1 MKSLSKIVMVI
12 AVLLSSINSF
22 AQIKN
27 AKTETVK
34 FTAIVVCAKP
44 PSKKQVT

>member
-12 AVLLSSINSF
+12 AVLLSSVNSF

-27 AKTETVK
+27 EKTETVK
-34 FTAIVVCAKP
+34 IYGNCEMCKK
-44 PSKKQVT
+44 PSKKQAI